1 MATVSQG
8 RSRKCTR
15 YIINAAHRVHG
26 MIHSAA
32 GPAAPAPTPTITLLR
47 HGQDEHNAT
56 GNVNLRDDALTPLG
70 EHEAAEYGARC
81 GKVYDLVVSS
91 PLHRAV
97 QTALLA
103 TTGPRPVVLLD
114 GLMERQGQL
123 PVCHRMPATVIA
135 ARFGGA
141 VDISRLIPGDPP
153 YPAHMESMG
162 ALVARAH
169 AALHDVLA
177 MAAHLHARHVLVV
190 THSEWIQ
197 ALTGARHPIQNA
209 TGYDVHGNV
218 VSC

>member
-1 MATVSQG
+1 
-8 RSRKCTR
+8 
-15 YIINAAHRVHG
+15 

-81 GKVYDLVVSS
+81 GKVYDL
-91 PLHRAV
+91 
-97 QTALLA
+97 
-103 TTGPRPVVLLD
+103 VVLLD

-209 TGYDVHGNV
+209 T
-218 VSC
+218 